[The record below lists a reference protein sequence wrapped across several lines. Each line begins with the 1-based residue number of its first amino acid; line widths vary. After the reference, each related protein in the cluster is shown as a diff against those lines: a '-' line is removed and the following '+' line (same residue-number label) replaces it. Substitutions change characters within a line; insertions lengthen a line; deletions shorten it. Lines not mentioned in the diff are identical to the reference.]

1 MKKVLI
7 TGVGMLCA
15 SGNGK
20 DAAWA
25 NIRGGVPGIGRIT
38 KFDPSRCTSQVAGEV
53 KDFERYAIG
62 SGLVDRRAAR
72 HMALFSQ
79 YAVAAAVEAWRDAGY
94 GEANRPDMKRV
105 GVLFGN
111 GIGGLDVTGENYKI
125 LFDRGPDR
133 LSPLAVPELIPNEA
147 AGNVSIALGAKGP
160 AHVVVTAC
168 ASSTDAIGFALDMIR
183 AGRADVVVAGGTEA
197 TVTEFTIGGF
207 MKMKALSTHYNSCPE
222 TACRPFAK
230 GRDGFV
236 MGEGA
241 AVLILES
248 EAHARARGAKVY
260 AELAGYGASSDAYH
274 ITAPDPSGEG
284 AVDAIRTALA
294 DAGVSD
300 YSAVDYI
307 NAHGT
312 ATHLNDQMET
322 KAFKTVFG
330 EEGAKRISISST
342 KSMHGHLLGGT
353 GALEAAITALA
364 IRDGF
369 VPPTINYDEPDL
381 DVDAAKGEVPLDLD
395 YTPNIGA
402 PRDIRVALSSSLG
415 FGGHNGILVLR
426 KYDARTDLPDTVRA

>member
-1 MKKVLI
+1 MKKVMI
-7 TGVGMLCA
+7 TGIGMLCA

-25 NIRGGVPGIGRIT
+25 NIKQGKPGISRIT

-53 KDFERYAIG
+53 KDFEKYAIEG
-62 SGLVDRRAAR
+62 GLLDKRAAR

-79 YAVAAAVEAWRDAGY
+79 YAVAAAVEAWKDAGFQN
-94 GEANRPDMKRV
+94 EDMDRV
-105 GVLFGN
+105 GVLIGN
-111 GIGGLDVTGENYKI
+111 GVGGLDVTGDNYKV

-133 LSPLAVPELIPNEA
+133 LSPLAVPELISNEA

-160 AHVVVTAC
+160 AQVISTAC
-168 ASSTDAIGFALDMIR
+168 ASSTDALGFALDMIR
-183 AGRADVVVAGGTEA
+183 AGRADVVIAGGTEA
-197 TVTEFTIGGF
+197 AILEFAVGGF
-207 MKMKALSTHYNSCPE
+207 MKMRALSTGYNDTPE
-222 TACRPFAK
+222 TACRPFTK

-248 EAHARARGAKVY
+248 EEHAKQRGAAVY
-260 AELAGYGASSDAYH
+260 AELAGYGATSDAYH
-274 ITAPDPSGEG
+274 ITAPDPSGTG
-284 AVDAIRTALA
+284 AIKAIEIALK
-294 DAGVSD
+294 DAGVTDKST
-300 YSAVDYI
+300 VDYI

-312 ATHLNDQMET
+312 STHLNDQMET

-330 EEGAKRISISST
+330 EEGAKKINISST

-364 IRDGF
+364 IKEGF

-381 DVDAAKGEVPLDLD
+381 EVDAAKGEVPLDLN
-395 YTPNIGA
+395 YTPNKGVE
-402 PRDIRVALSSSLG
+402 REIRVALSSSLG
-415 FGGHNGILVLR
+415 FGGHNGILVL
-426 KYDARTDLPDTVRA
+426 KKVNG

>member
-1 MKKVLI
+1 MKKVMI
-7 TGVGMLCA
+7 TGIGMLCA

-25 NIRGGVPGIGRIT
+25 NIKQGKPGISRIT

-53 KDFERYAIG
+53 KDFEKYAIEG
-62 SGLVDRRAAR
+62 GLLDKRAAR

-79 YAVAAAVEAWRDAGY
+79 YAVAAAVEAWKDAGFQN
-94 GEANRPDMKRV
+94 EDMDRV
-105 GVLFGN
+105 GVLIGN
-111 GIGGLDVTGENYKI
+111 GIGGLDVTGDSYKI

-160 AHVVVTAC
+160 SQVVATAC

-197 TVTEFTIGGF
+197 AIIEFTVGGF
-207 MKMKALSTHYNSCPE
+207 MKMRALSTGYNDTPE
-222 TACRPFAK
+222 TACRPFTK

-236 MGEGA
+236 IGEGA

-248 EAHARARGAKVY
+248 EEHARQRGARIY
-260 AELAGYGASSDAYH
+260 AEMAGYGATCDAYH
-274 ITAPDPSGEG
+274 ITAPDPSGTG
-284 AVDAIRTALA
+284 AIKAIEIALK
-294 DAGVSD
+294 DAGVTDKST
-300 YSAVDYI
+300 VDYI

-312 ATHLNDQMET
+312 STHLNDQMET

-330 EEGAKRISISST
+330 EEGAKKINISST

-364 IRDGF
+364 IKEGF

-381 DVDAAKGEVPLDLD
+381 EVDAAKGEVPLDLN
-395 YTPNIGA
+395 YTPNKGVE
-402 PRDIRVALSSSLG
+402 RDIRVALSSSLG
-415 FGGHNGILVLR
+415 FGGHNGILVL
-426 KYDARTDLPDTVRA
+426 K